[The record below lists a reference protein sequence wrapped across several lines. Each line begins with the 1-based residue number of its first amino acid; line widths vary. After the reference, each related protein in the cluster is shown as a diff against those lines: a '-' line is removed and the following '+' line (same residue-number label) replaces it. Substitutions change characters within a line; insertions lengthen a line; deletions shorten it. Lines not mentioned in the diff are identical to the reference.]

1 MLIVESLKNVN
12 FIQKMKLKSAGQDSQ
27 DKSEILVIELS
38 LLRTQRL
45 VLTYQYGTLWQ
56 LSINCKN
63 ETLGKC

>member
-1 MLIVESLKNVN
+1 MAKC
-12 FIQKMKLKSAGQDSQ
+12 KSAGQDSHVE
-27 DKSEILVIELS
+27 SEILVIELS

-45 VLTYQYGTLWQ
+45 VLTYQYGTLRQ